1 MGFAEY
7 AQYDGL
13 GLAHLVRRG
22 EVSAL
27 DLVEE
32 CIARIERHNPKLNAI
47 VYKAYDEARAAAK
60 TKLPEGPFRGVPF
73 LIKDIGME
81 VAGWPMTH
89 GSALLKDYCSE
100 SDAQLTRRYPASG
113 VVLFGEKN
121 TPEVGIP
128 RTTEGP
134 HPRHR

>member
-81 VAGWPMTH
+81 VAGRPITQC
-89 GSALLKDYCSE
+89 SAPLKNYFSE
-100 SDAQLTRRYPASG
+100 GEGQATR
-113 VVLFGEKN
+113 
-121 TPEVGIP
+121 
-128 RTTEGP
+128 
-134 HPRHR
+134 

>member
-81 VAGWPMTH
+81 VAGWPITH
-89 GSALLKDYCSE
+89 GRALPKNYVSE
-100 SDAQLTRRYPASG
+100 RDAEPQRRYRAA
-113 VVLFGEKN
+113 VVTLVRKDN
-121 TPEVGIP
+121 T
-128 RTTEGP
+128 
-134 HPRHR
+134 